1 MEIKHFIQVMIKES
15 LNEGVEIDHSRY
27 LRTHKKKASGSGEWI
42 FTTKE
47 MGEPST
53 DEMVTVNGSLS
64 DAGKEAAKKLKTNRV
79 YVMESV
85 KLDELA
91 ITKSGRKY
99 SDVKRFDTDKEA
111 NAFLEKNPE
120 YGVLHS
126 DDGGVYVAK
135 NKNKGTPVK

>member
-1 MEIKHFIQVMIKES
+1 MEIKNFIQVMLKES
-15 LNEGVEIDHSRY
+15 LNEGVEIDHTRY
-27 LRTHKKKASGSGEWI
+27 LRSNKKRASGSGQWI
-42 FTTKE
+42 FTSKE
-47 MGEPST
+47 MGDPSD

-64 DAGKEAAKKLKTNRV
+64 AAGKEAA
-79 YVMESV
+79 VMESV
-85 KLDELA
+85 KLDEVA
-91 ITKSGRKY
+91 IIKNNRKF

-111 NAFLEKNPE
+111 NAFIEKNSE